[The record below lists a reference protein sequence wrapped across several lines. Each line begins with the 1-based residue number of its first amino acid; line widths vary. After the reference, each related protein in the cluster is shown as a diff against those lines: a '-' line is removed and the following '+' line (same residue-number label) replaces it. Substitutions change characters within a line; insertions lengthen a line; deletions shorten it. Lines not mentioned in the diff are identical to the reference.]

1 MPLTGPPRWPTRKR
15 SSGSSPARATA
26 ALLPPVR
33 ATSDAQRLRSSRACS
48 WRSSTALPHPDSA
61 ATARNVP
68 TAATDNCADIASRYE
83 ADLFSSVTARS
94 RSLLTRGSMV
104 WGPKFTDGVAASLEI
119 PEVL

>member
-1 MPLTGPPRWPTRKR
+1 MPLIGPPRLPTRKR
-15 SSGSSPARATA
+15 SSGNCAARATA

-33 ATSDAQRLRSSRACS
+33 ATSDAQRLRNSRACS
-48 WRSSTALPHPDSA
+48 CRSSAVWPHPDRA
-61 ATARNVP
+61 TTARNVP
-68 TAATDNCADIASRYE
+68 TAAAGNCGDMTSRYE

-104 WGPKFTDGVAASLEI
+104 WGPKFTDDLEI